1 MTQPLKQPIIAPVA
15 ITLLL
20 GVAACGSSSKP
31 KTASSSTST
40 AKTTTAAASAN
51 PATATTPTAATGVV
65 HATLH
70 GANHAPVAGK
80 NWAYTV
86 HVTGAGGKPL
96 AGTVETDFVVSG
108 LGVVGKET
116 PAVHKLKNGTLSD
129 TIQFPADA
137 VGHPITLVT
146 VIRTS
151 AGAVALGW
159 PVNVSK

>member
-1 MTQPLKQPIIAPVA
+1 MRKPPNLTIVAPVA
-15 ITLLL
+15 VALLL
-20 GVAACGSSSKP
+20 VAAACGSSKSK
-31 KTASSSTST
+31 TSSSSTST
-40 AKTTTAAASAN
+40 AKTTAAAPSAN
-51 PATATTPTAATGVV
+51 PTTATTPTVTSGPV

-80 NWAYTV
+80 NWTYTV
-86 HVTGAGGKPL
+86 HVTDASGKPL
-96 AGTVETDFVVSG
+96 TGTVETDFVVAG

-129 TIQFPADA
+129 TLQFPSDA

-146 VIRTS
+146 VVHTS

>member
-1 MTQPLKQPIIAPVA
+1 MRKSLQSMIAAPA
-15 ITLLL
+15 AAALLL
-20 GVAACGSSSKP
+20 GVAACGGSKS
-31 KTASSSTST
+31 TTSSSSTST
-40 AKTTTAAASAN
+40 AKTTAAAPSAN
-51 PATATTPTAATGVV
+51 PATATRPTVASGSV

-70 GANHAPVAGK
+70 GANHAPVANK

-86 HVTGAGGKPL
+86 HVTDASGKPL

-129 TIQFPADA
+129 TLQFPPDA

-146 VIRTS
+146 VVHTS

>member
-1 MTQPLKQPIIAPVA
+1 MKQRLKRTTFLPVA
-15 ITLLL
+15 IALLL
-20 GVAACGSSSKP
+20 AVAACGGSKS

-40 AKTTTAAASAN
+40 ATTTAAAPSAN
-51 PATATTPTAATGVV
+51 PRTATAATATSGPV

-80 NWAYTV
+80 NWSYTV
-86 HVTGAGGKPL
+86 HVTDASGKPL
-96 AGTVETDFVVSG
+96 AGAVETDFVVAG

-116 PAVHKLKNGTLSD
+116 PAVHKLNDGTLSD
-129 TIQFPADA
+129 AVQFPADA
-137 VGHPITLVT
+137 VGHPITLVA
-146 VIRTS
+146 VIHTS

>member
-1 MTQPLKQPIIAPVA
+1 MRKPPTRMIVAPAAVA
-15 ITLLL
+15 LLL
-20 GVAACGSSSKP
+20 GLAACGGSKS
-31 KTASSSTST
+31 KTTSSSTST
-40 AKTTTAAASAN
+40 AKTTVAAPSAN
-51 PATATTPTAATGVV
+51 PATATTPTVTSGSV

-70 GANHAPVAGK
+70 GANHAPVANK
-80 NWAYTV
+80 NWAYAV
-86 HVTGAGGKPL
+86 HVTDASGKPL
-96 AGTVETDFVVSG
+96 AGTVETDFVVAG

-129 TIQFPADA
+129 TLQFPPDA

-146 VIRTS
+146 VVHTS